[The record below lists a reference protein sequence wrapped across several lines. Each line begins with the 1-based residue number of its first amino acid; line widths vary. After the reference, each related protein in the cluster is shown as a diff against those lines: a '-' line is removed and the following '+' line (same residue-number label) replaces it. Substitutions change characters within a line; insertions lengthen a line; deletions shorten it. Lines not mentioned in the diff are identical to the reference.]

1 MAYLQFEHIQ
11 SASTGI
17 VAGKPQPALGAF
29 ERDIVRMSLQ
39 DGRSSLADI
48 GRLVRIGMWLGGV
61 RRKGGLAN
69 PRLEALR
76 RYAIL
81 YRLNGQGLE
90 ASEELAMDRAGF
102 DARGFIFAA
111 AAACQLDAAFVPVR
125 KKGKLPHKT
134 IEENFS
140 LEYGED
146 TVAIH
151 EDALK
156 PGARVLLLDDL
167 LATGGTAAAAAKL
180 VSKVGAEIVEIGFLI
195 ELDFLKGRE
204 KLGDYPIH
212 SVVTY

>member
-1 MAYLQFEHIQ
+1 MSIYGDYIKSVIRTVPDWPEQGVNF
-11 SASTGI
+11 
-17 VAGKPQPALGAF
+17 
-29 ERDIVRMSLQ
+29 RDITPLLQ
-39 DGRSSLADI
+39 NSAAF
-48 GRLVRIGMWLGGV
+48 
-61 RRKGGLAN
+61 RKLIDSFVH
-69 PRLEALR
+69 
-76 RYAIL
+76 RYQEMNLDAI
-81 YRLNGQGLE
+81 
-90 ASEELAMDRAGF
+90 AAI
-102 DARGFIFAA
+102 DARGFIIGAPLA
-111 AAACQLDAAFVPVR
+111 YELGCSFVPVR